1 MSTKLRS
8 LVALSV
14 VCTCALRSVRM
25 ACITKFYYGE
35 NSMLNIST
43 VAATSHERHTSE
55 IRDGEREKAMD
66 YVHVDVL
73 ATT

>member
-1 MSTKLRS
+1 
-8 LVALSV
+8 
-14 VCTCALRSVRM
+14 M